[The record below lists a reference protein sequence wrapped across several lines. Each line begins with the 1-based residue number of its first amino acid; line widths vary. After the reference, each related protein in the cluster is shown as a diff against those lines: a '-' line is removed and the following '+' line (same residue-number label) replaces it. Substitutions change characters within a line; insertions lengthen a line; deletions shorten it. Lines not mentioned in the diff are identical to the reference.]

1 MRNMKITK
9 LAATLGGAVM
19 LAAGLGATTAA
30 TAAPASARPVKV
42 IQNCGRFLACASYRP
57 SRFNPGHGLAINH
70 VHWRTYNT
78 RRAVGWGHF
87 GKRYIC
93 NARFAEGD
101 TCVKITLTSPVTDR
115 AGDHY
120 FNHLLF
126 QPMTMGGYSTWSW
139 RTATYNGR
147 F

>member
-1 MRNMKITK
+1 M
-9 LAATLGGAVM
+9 TLPGCVSGTGSGPLRAV
-19 LAAGLGATTAA
+19 LG
-30 TAAPASARPVKV
+30 R
-42 IQNCGRFLACASYRP
+42 
-57 SRFNPGHGLAINH
+57 
-70 VHWRTYNT
+70 RTYNT

-93 NARFAEGD
+93 NARFAVGD

-126 QPMTMGGYSTWSW
+126 QPATMGGDSRWSW